1 MKTFFEFGEIIK
13 DTTEFVIFG
22 IPWDSLTTKAGIDSH
37 SAPKKIRDISYDLAL
52 TTETG
57 HDIPNLKVCDMGDIA
72 LDSED
77 VSTNIHTI
85 EKFVKELY
93 KNKSDIIPIMIGG
106 DHFSTYPTLKG
117 IGKSINTDNVGI
129 IVFDAHLDFYNTW
142 KDNIYSHATITHRV
156 FDLNWVNQYNI
167 LVVGTRD
174 IDIPEKELAEKYN
187 LHYFNAYELNNNT
200 EEYIQRIINFFHSN
214 NIEKLYL
221 SIDIDVLDPSAAPGT
236 GYAIP
241 GGFSY
246 RELWTILRKLTTFFS
261 IIGFDMVEVAP
272 NLDLPNDV
280 TCTIAA
286 KIIIELIS
294 FIQNI

>member
-1 MKTFFEFGEIIK
+1 
-13 DTTEFVIFG
+13 
-22 IPWDSLTTKAGIDSH
+22 
-37 SAPKKIRDISYDLAL
+37 
-52 TTETG
+52 
-57 HDIPNLKVCDMGDIA
+57 MGDIA
-72 LDSED
+72 LESED
-77 VSTNIHTI
+77 ISNSIHTI
-85 EKFVKELY
+85 ENFMKELY
-93 KNKSDIIPIMIGG
+93 KTKSEIIPIMIGG
-106 DHFSTYPTLKG
+106 DHFCTYPTLTG
-117 IGKSINTDNVGI
+117 IGKSINTDDVGI

-142 KDNIYSHATITHRV
+142 KDNTYSHATITHRL
-156 FDLNWVNQYNI
+156 FDLDWVNRNNL

-187 LHYFNAYELNNNT
+187 LHYLNAYELNNNI
-200 EEYIQRIINFFHSN
+200 EAYIQRIINFFHSN
-214 NIEKLYL
+214 NIERLYL

-261 IIGFDMVEVAP
+261 VIGFDMVEVAP
-272 NLDLPNDV
+272 NLDLSNNV

-294 FIQNI
+294 FIQNL